1 MTGLL
6 LEVELA
12 RRGRR
17 YHGRDRIFPSASE
30 PETKEREQARERE
43 AHHKNTASRVQ
54 ATALSRS
61 LNSDEPTSRR
71 TWVVHPRLA
80 PTARAGAGY
89 APGMDC
95 GDTCC
100 AEGAAPD
107 YYHHESVRGCTDR
120 GSCWGTGCCRGR
132 MRTGAGSR
140 LGRIRAGGC
149 VSSRSGGRGTE
160 EGGTGEG
167 TVLAGAS
174 TGMGSAAEAG
184 RTCRA
189 CRVRGAMRRRVQ
201 SMAEAEVGRSREDS
215 RSARGRKA
223 GEGARRSGTGR
234 IGVDASMECRS
245 DSVVAAL
252 FGVGSMGEG

>member
-1 MTGLL
+1 MKSGKNGVCGIRISFSIMTGLL

-61 LNSDEPTSRR
+61 LNSDEPTSRQ

-80 PTARAGAGY
+80 PTARAGGGY
-89 APGMDC
+89 APGTDC

-107 YYHHESVRGCTDR
+107 YYHHESVRGLYGPGLLLGYGLLPRKDEDGR
-120 GSCWGTGCCRGR
+120 GLSPGKDK
-132 MRTGAGSR
+132 
-140 LGRIRAGGC
+140 
-149 VSSRSGGRGTE
+149 GGR
-160 EGGTGEG
+160 
-167 TVLAGAS
+167 
-174 TGMGSAAEAG
+174 
-184 RTCRA
+184 
-189 CRVRGAMRRRVQ
+189 VR
-201 SMAEAEVGRSREDS
+201 E
-215 RSARGRKA
+215 
-223 GEGARRSGTGR
+223 
-234 IGVDASMECRS
+234 
-245 DSVVAAL
+245 
-252 FGVGSMGEG
+252 